1 MRGLIIVRGPG
12 AMQGVYSIIIVIN
25 HEVGIHAHVCLLLIY
40 SKMYMYMYMHG
51 IDSRASTV
59 GCLLLIKPQ
68 SLQSCLVRGYTL
80 IFCLLVV
87 IVCMYV
93 CM

>member
-1 MRGLIIVRGPG
+1 
-12 AMQGVYSIIIVIN
+12 
-25 HEVGIHAHVCLLLIY
+25 
-40 SKMYMYMYMHG
+40 MYMYMYTHG

-93 CM
+93 CMYVARMIDPTNDKPRLLKLKDWPTGDDFSEKLPKR